1 MIVILSPMFLICLS
15 GEESNFLRFF
25 GRKLP
30 QNDTVMLLIKKPL
43 E

>member
-1 MIVILSPMFLICLS
+1 MVMLGS
-15 GEESNFLRFF
+15 EESLIIFKRVQMLERFF

-30 QNDTVMLLIKKPL
+30 QNDFYKPT

>member
-1 MIVILSPMFLICLS
+1 MVGS
-15 GEESNFLRFF
+15 EESLIIIENCEENSRFF

-30 QNDTVMLLIKKPL
+30 QNDIFKTT